1 MRPILLSFG
10 GGINST
16 ALLLEW
22 VEQGKPLDLV
32 IFADTGSE
40 MPETYEFIDKYVI
53 PFCKKHKIHF
63 ETVYY
68 TVSNKVAGVKKGH
81 WVEGE
86 RVSIYDYYEYQ
97 KAVPSM
103 IKRSC
108 TDKFKISPIEKYI
121 KQKWGDKNLPLRLI
135 GIDAGESHRA
145 KFIVDPK
152 TGKKINVVAV
162 SARSINK
169 KRKFKVNKKIFYK
182 NPLEIFKKN
191 NIDILFEAIGLSDG
205 ISKKVVE
212 TALKSKIH
220 VITPNKALISKHGN
234 ELAKLAEKNK
244 VNLEFEAS
252 VAGGIPIL
260 RSIKE
265 GLATNK
271 ISKVYG
277 ILNGTS
283 NYILSE
289 MENSNENFADVL
301 KKAQILGYA
310 EPGNP
315 KLDLNGFDAFAKVRI
330 LSALAFNSK
339 ISKHKCLMEGIE
351 KIELKDIKIANQ
363 LDLRIKLLGISELKN
378 NHLFET
384 VHPCLVSKK
393 SYIGNVNGVMN
404 AVILQGKPVGE
415 SVLQGEGAGPG
426 PTSSSLLSD
435 LLSILRGNIKKPFGV
450 SVSKLK
456 SLKPYNV
463 NNYVNSLYLRFE
475 VKDKPGV
482 LSEITNRLAKYKIS
496 VKRLIQTPDKKN
508 NKATIVII
516 THKTTET
523 NIHNCLS
530 IFKKNKN
537 ILKTPTLIRLLG

>member
-1 MRPILLSFG
+1 MNNIV
-10 GGINST
+10 N
-16 ALLLEW
+16 
-22 VEQGKPLDLV
+22 
-32 IFADTGSE
+32 
-40 MPETYEFIDKYVI
+40 
-53 PFCKKHKIHF
+53 
-63 ETVYY
+63 
-68 TVSNKVAGVKKGH
+68 VAVVGLGQVGNYLFNELIVKKK
-81 WVEGE
+81 
-86 RVSIYDYYEYQ
+86 D
-97 KAVPSM
+97 
-103 IKRSC
+103 
-108 TDKFKISPIEKYI
+108 IE
-121 KQKWGDKNLPLRLI
+121 L
-135 GIDAGESHRA
+135 
-145 KFIVDPK
+145 K
-152 TGKKINVVAV
+152 TGKRVNVVAI
-162 SARSINK
+162 SAKNINK
-169 KRKFKVNKKIFYK
+169 KRKYKINRKIFYK
-182 NPLEIFKKN
+182 NPFEIFKKEKV
-191 NIDILFEAIGLSDG
+191 DILFEVIGQSDG
-205 ISKKVVE
+205 VSKKLVE
-212 TALKSKIH
+212 TALKNKIH

-234 ELAKLAEKNK
+234 NLAKLAEKNN

-271 ISKVYG
+271 LSKVYG

-289 MENSNENFADVL
+289 MENSEQNFVDVL
-301 KKAQILGYA
+301 KKAQQLGYA

-330 LSALAFNSK
+330 LSALAFNNK
-339 ISKHKCLMEGIE
+339 ISNKKCLMEGIE
-351 KIELKDIKIANQ
+351 KIDLKDIKIANQ

-378 NHLFET
+378 NQLFET

-404 AVILQGKPVGE
+404 AVILNGKPVGE

-450 SVSKLK
+450 SVKKLK
-456 SLKPYNV
+456 TLKPYNV

-482 LSEITNRLAKYKIS
+482 LSQITNRLAKYKIS

-508 NKATIVII
+508 NKATIVIV
-516 THKTTET
+516 THKTTEL
-523 NIHNCLS
+523 NCNSCLS

-537 ILKTPTLIRLLG
+537 ILKSPTLIRLLD

>member
-1 MRPILLSFG
+1 MNRIVNIAIVGLG
-10 GGINST
+10 QVGIYLYN
-16 ALLLEW
+16 E
-22 VEQGKPLDLV
+22 
-32 IFADTGSE
+32 
-40 MPETYEFIDKYVI
+40 
-53 PFCKKHKIHF
+53 
-63 ETVYY
+63 
-68 TVSNKVAGVKKGH
+68 
-81 WVEGE
+81 
-86 RVSIYDYYEYQ
+86 
-97 KAVPSM
+97 
-103 IKRSC
+103 
-108 TDKFKISPIEKYI
+108 
-121 KQKWGDKNLPLRLI
+121 LRLKKKEI
-135 GIDAGESHRA
+135 EI
-145 KFIVDPK
+145 K
-152 TGKKINVVAV
+152 TGKKINIVAI
-162 SARSINK
+162 SAKNRNK
-169 KRKFKVNKKIFYK
+169 KRKYSINKKIFYT
-182 NPLEIFKKN
+182 NPLKILKEKKIN
-191 NIDILFEAIGLSDG
+191 ILFESIGQSDG
-205 ISKKVVE
+205 ISKKIVVM
-212 TALKSKIH
+212 ALKNKIN
-220 VITPNKALISKHGN
+220 VITPNKALIAKHGN
-234 ELAKLAEKNK
+234 ELAKLAEKNN

-260 RSIKE
+260 RTIKE

-271 ISKVYG
+271 IKKVYG
-277 ILNGTS
+277 ILNGTT
-283 NYILSE
+283 NYILTE
-289 MENSNENFADVL
+289 MEKSNENFDRVL
-301 KKAQILGYA
+301 KKAQELGYA

-351 KIELKDIKIANQ
+351 KIELKDIEIANQ

-378 NHLFET
+378 GQLFET

-450 SVSKLK
+450 TVSKLK

-463 NNYVNSLYLRFE
+463 NNYVNSLYIRFE
-475 VKDKPGV
+475 VKDRPGV
-482 LSEITNRLAKYKIS
+482 LSQITNRLAKYKIS
-496 VKRLIQTPDKKN
+496 VKRLIQTPDKRN

-516 THKTTET
+516 THKTSEI
-523 NIHNCLS
+523 NCHNCLS